1 MNEDPSLKI
10 KLIVIGEPAVGKTT
24 LVTRYTTG
32 FTPDRYLITLGVN
45 VTSHRIELNNE
56 PVLLQIFDIAG
67 QKQFSIIRRRFY
79 LGSQGAIAVFD
90 LTNEASL
97 EALPGWIE
105 EFHRYCGD
113 NRPVIIL
120 GNKSDLEYRKADE
133 EKIDQLLQKL
143 NIPKEH
149 LFITSA
155 VDGINVDV
163 SFEKMAS
170 LILDTRE

>member
-1 MNEDPSLKI
+1 MSEDPSLKI

-24 LVTRYTTG
+24 LVSRFTTG

-45 VTSHRIELNNE
+45 VTSHKIELNDE

-90 LTNEASL
+90 LTNEASI

-120 GNKSDLEYRKADE
+120 GNKSDLEYKKVTE
-133 EKIDQLLQKL
+133 EKINDLLAKL
-143 NIPKEH
+143 NIPKEN
-149 LFITSA
+149 LIITSA
-155 VDGINVDV
+155 VDGVNVDQ
-163 SFEKMAS
+163 SFEKMAY
-170 LILDTRE
+170 LILEAH